1 MPGAERWRLPAEWE
15 AQSATLLA
23 WPSAASAWS
32 DEDRAAAEPEF
43 RALLDAILARQDV
56 VLLDHPAAPAEA
68 LPAHP
73 RLHRLAIP
81 YNDTWCRD
89 YGPLTLVSG
98 GARLALDLTFDGWG
112 GKYPAYLD
120 NAVNQAL
127 AETPWFA
134 RFRFL
139 QIHIELEGGA
149 LDSDG
154 AGTLL
159 VNWRCLEKR
168 MPGAARQTI
177 EDNLL
182 SLLHAERVLGVDMSP
197 LPGDDTDGHIDT
209 IARFADAHTIVYQTW
224 DPIWTAH
231 LEEQLDHLRSA
242 AGKPY
247 RLVALPAP
255 PPIEAPDGRILPA
268 SYTNFLFVN
277 GAVLVPAYGAEESD
291 RAARDRLAELLPG
304 HQAISLPAAAIL
316 RGNGSL
322 HCSAMNLPAP
332 LG

>member
-1 MPGAERWRLPAEWE
+1 MPGGERWRLPAEWE

-23 WPSAASAWS
+23 WPAAASAWS
-32 DEDRAAAEPEF
+32 DEDRVAAEPEF
-43 RALLDAILARQDV
+43 RALLDAVLARQDV
-56 VLLDHPAAPAEA
+56 ILLDHPAAPAEA

-73 RLHRLAIP
+73 HLHRLTIP

-112 GKYPAYLD
+112 GKYPAQLD

-127 AETPWFA
+127 AGEPWFA
-134 RFRFL
+134 RFTFR
-139 QIHIELEGGA
+139 QIHLELEGGA
-149 LDSDG
+149 LDTDG

-159 VNWRCLEKR
+159 VNWRCLETR
-168 MPGAARQTI
+168 MPGMTRATI
-177 EDNLL
+177 EENLL
-182 SLLHAERVLGVDMSP
+182 SVLHAERVLGVDVPP

-209 IARFADAHTIVYQTW
+209 IARFIDPRTIVYQSW
-224 DPIWTAH
+224 DPIWTAR
-231 LEEQLDHLRSA
+231 LEEQLGRLP
-242 AGKPY
+242 AGNGEPY

-255 PPIEAPDGRILPA
+255 PAVYAPDGRPLPA
-268 SYTNFLFVN
+268 TYANFLFVN
-277 GAVLVPAYGAEESD
+277 GAVLLPAYGDDKTD
-291 RAARDRLAELLPG
+291 RAARDCLAAWLPD
-304 HQAISLPAAAIL
+304 HQVISLPAAAIL